1 LQFCLLCIVGEFMR
15 RERGLN
21 RRFYQ
26 SLFLYARRGEKK
38 REKEEDLVMGG
49 ACPECEKKRR
59 RDIFAIHQNSKE
71 QLMGEDELV
80 RGQVFT

>member
-1 LQFCLLCIVGEFMR
+1 MR

-26 SLFLYARRGEKK
+26 SLFLYERRGEKK

-49 ACPECEKKRR
+49 ACPECEKSGGA
-59 RDIFAIHQNSKE
+59 IFSPFIKI
-71 QLMGEDELV
+71 V
-80 RGQVFT
+80 RSS